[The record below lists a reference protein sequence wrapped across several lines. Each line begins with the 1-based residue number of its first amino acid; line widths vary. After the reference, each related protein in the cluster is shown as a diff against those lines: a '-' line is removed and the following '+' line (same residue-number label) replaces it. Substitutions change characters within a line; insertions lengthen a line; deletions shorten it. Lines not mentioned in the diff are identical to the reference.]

1 MIAQLKD
8 VILQRILMHIP
19 ATNFWDEKNIQTLIE
34 CVGMIKM
41 ICINFRKEE
50 ICTAA

>member
-1 MIAQLKD
+1 M
-8 VILQRILMHIP
+8 ILQKFLMLIP
-19 ATNFWDEKNIQTLIE
+19 ETELLGCKNIQTLIE